1 MNPYSIS
8 LFAIALA
15 AGGWTFHRKVR
26 RHGWRNG
33 RRLVGAITSSA
44 LVAVLVFYA
53 AFLISMLLLAALFS
67 LWE

>member
-1 MNPYSIS
+1 MNPYLIS

-15 AGGWTFHRKVR
+15 TGGWTFHRKVR

-33 RRLVGAITSSA
+33 WRLTGAIISSA

-53 AFLISMLLLAALFS
+53 AFLISILLLAGLFS
-67 LWE
+67 LWG